1 MYFPQFLIGMTT
13 TSASVAISAYFN
25 TRSLWAAL
33 AWAVAS
39 AVLLQIGYFVLVVR
53 LVYQPA
59 TSEGTTAN
67 HDASQSEVRLPVRLL
82 TFIAVA
88 ILATAMMTEMTRA
101 DDDDAYFDCVIGKAE
116 AIMKKQT
123 HKDAEAALEK
133 AYALCQP
140 IESSQE
146 ADIGN
151 GLPLSGQAQGLY
163 PLANL

>member
-13 TSASVAISAYFN
+13 TSVSAAISAYLK
-25 TRSLWAAL
+25 TGSLWAAL
-33 AWAVAS
+33 AWAAAS
-39 AVLLQIGYFVLVVR
+39 AILLQIGYFVLVVR
-53 LVYQPA
+53 LVYRPA

-67 HDASQSEVRLPVRLL
+67 HEANQSEVRLPVRLL
-82 TFIAVA
+82 TLIAVA
-88 ILATAMMTEMTRA
+88 ILATAVMTEMTRA

-133 AYALCQP
+133 AYALCQQ
-140 IESSQE
+140 IESSEQ

-151 GLPLSGQAQGLY
+151 GLPLPEHLQDLY

>member
-1 MYFPQFLIGMTT
+1 
-13 TSASVAISAYFN
+13 
-25 TRSLWAAL
+25 
-33 AWAVAS
+33 
-39 AVLLQIGYFVLVVR
+39 VR
-53 LVYQPA
+53 LI
-59 TSEGTTAN
+59 T
-67 HDASQSEVRLPVRLL
+67 L
-82 TFIAVA
+82 IAIA
-88 ILATAMMTEMTRA
+88 ILANAVVTDMTRA

-140 IESSQE
+140 IEFSQQ

-151 GLPLSGQAQGLY
+151 GLPLSEQAQDLY